1 LDEGGGIA
9 HCSGKF
15 PTRHRVQQDN
25 VEVLSITQ
33 G

>member
-1 LDEGGGIA
+1 LRVA

-25 VEVLSITQ
+25 VEVLSVTQ